1 MRCGIDALVFE
12 PSGLAYLVPISEI
25 NYRFLRRT
33 SIVRLPPSFTGRESA
48 FDEALVYLCDA
59 YALLSKTCAGT
70 VSARRF
76 APSGALLQPE
86 CASVYTLPAES
97 AEHARSPL
105 LPRLF
110 PRFVLASSPAVLW
123 APSLSLFRY
132 VGRVGETSAGHR

>member
-86 CASVYTLPAES
+86 CASVNTLPAES
-97 AEHARSPL
+97 AEHA
-105 LPRLF
+105 LP
-110 PRFVLASSPAVLW
+110 LASPVVSKVRPGFIPGGLVGAISF
-123 APSLSLFRY
+123 PLSLRW
-132 VGRVGETSAGHR
+132 